1 MSNLDLIKKSQ
12 ALMKDH
18 WLVAILLIIVYSII
32 SSSPNSIDESLSI
45 IQLFLG
51 GAFAVGMS
59 IYFLNI
65 VRGGDARVENLF
77 DGFKKYVPSLIAFV
91 VMIVLIILGFI
102 LLIIPGIILICG
114 LSQTFYILADDKT
127 NMSGIDALKKSWEMM
142 DGWKVKYFLLNLIH
156 FLMMIVGIL
165 MFVIGVFYMLP
176 IIYTSLALFYEKLR
190 EGELT
195 PA

>member
-12 ALMKDH
+12 SLMKDH
-18 WLVAILLIIVYSII
+18 WLIAILLIIVYSII
-32 SSSPNSIDESLSI
+32 SSIPNRIDDSLSI

-51 GAFAVGMS
+51 GAFALGMS

-65 VRGGDARVENLF
+65 VRDGDARVENLF
-77 DGFKKYVPSLIAFV
+77 DGFKKYVPSLVAYV
-91 VMIVLIILGFI
+91 VLIVLTVLGFI
-102 LLIIPGIILICG
+102 LLIIPGIIIICG

-142 DGWKVKYFLLNLIH
+142 DGWKVKYFLLKLIH
-156 FLMMIVGIL
+156 GGMVIVGLL
-165 MFVIGVFYMLP
+165 MLVIGIFYMIP
-176 IIYTSLALFYEKLR
+176 IISTSQALFYEKLKA
-190 EGELT
+190 GGLS

>member
-12 ALMKDH
+12 SLMKDH
-18 WLVAILLIIVYSII
+18 WLIAILLIIVYSII
-32 SSSPNSIDESLSI
+32 SSIPNRIDDSLSI

-51 GAFAVGMS
+51 GAFALGMS

-77 DGFKKYVPSLIAFV
+77 DGFKKYVPSLVAYV
-91 VMIVLIILGFI
+91 VLIVLTVLGFI
-102 LLIIPGIILICG
+102 LLIIPGIIIICG

-142 DGWKVKYFLLNLIH
+142 DGWKVKYFLLKLIH
-156 FLMMIVGIL
+156 GGMVIVGLL
-165 MFVIGVFYMLP
+165 MLVIGIFYMIP
-176 IIYTSLALFYEKLR
+176 IISTSQALFYEKLKA
-190 EGELT
+190 GGLT

>member
-12 ALMKDH
+12 SLMKDH
-18 WLVAILLIIVYSII
+18 WLIAILLIIVYSII
-32 SSSPNSIDESLSI
+32 SSIPNRIDDSLSI

-51 GAFAVGMS
+51 GAFALGMS

-77 DGFKKYVPSLIAFV
+77 DGFKKYVPSLVAYV
-91 VMIVLIILGFI
+91 VLIVLTVLGFI
-102 LLIIPGIILICG
+102 LLIIPGIIIICG

-142 DGWKVKYFLLNLIH
+142 DGWKVKYFLLKLIH
-156 FLMMIVGIL
+156 GGMVIVGLL
-165 MFVIGVFYMLP
+165 MLVIGIFYMIP
-176 IIYTSLALFYEKLR
+176 IISTSQALFYEKLKA
-190 EGELT
+190 GGLS